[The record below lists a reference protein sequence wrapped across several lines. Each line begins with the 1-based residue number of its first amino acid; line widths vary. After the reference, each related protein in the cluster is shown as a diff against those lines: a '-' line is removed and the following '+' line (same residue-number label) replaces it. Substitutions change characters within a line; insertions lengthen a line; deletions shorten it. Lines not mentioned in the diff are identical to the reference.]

1 MATTLTFFFVVLF
14 LALIVQGYCQ
24 CTLADM
30 KIIQTQTGKTVE
42 NKPEWKA
49 TVKNDCTCTQSDL
62 KLSCD
67 GFQTVK
73 AVDSSLMAKTGAECL
88 INGGQPVASSS
99 NLSFN
104 YAWDTS
110 FPFKPLSSQINCS

>member
-14 LALIVQGYCQ
+14 LALIGQGYCQ
-24 CTLADM
+24 CTLADV